1 MTDSSSRRLPFRR
14 DCIGTV
20 VSVQQREDFVTNEIL
35 AEDIRLIIAIA
46 AVTAAVVGLEHVTL
60 GRLWAG
66 NELAR
71 RVLGHATIITI
82 IAIPA
87 MAGLLDFTTWLAVA
101 VATAVA
107 GAIVGALEVTEKER
121 RRSAYVRELRQFA
134 ETLDRSSEGQSG
146 DGADRK

>member
-1 MTDSSSRRLPFRR
+1 
-14 DCIGTV
+14 V
-20 VSVQQREDFVTNEIL
+20 VSIKHREDFVTNEFL
-35 AEDIRLIIAIA
+35 AEDIRLIIVIA
-46 AVTAAVVGLEHVTL
+46 AVTAAVVGIEHITL

-71 RVLGHATIITI
+71 RVMGHATIIAITG
-82 IAIPA
+82 IPA
-87 MAGLLDFTTWLAVA
+87 MLGLLDFITWLAFA